1 MKNITINKV
10 RKGGFSMN
18 EAREKLRADFY
29 AKTDIVVDIAPE
41 SWEKYA
47 KYLEDLSIEK
57 INVEL
62 LRKNERM
69 TKRIE
74 DIMLILEQ
82 VITER

>member
-1 MKNITINKV
+1 MD
-10 RKGGFSMN
+10 

-29 AKTDIVVDIAPE
+29 AKTDIVVNIVPE
-41 SWEKYA
+41 SWERYA
-47 KYLEDLSIEK
+47 RYLEDLSIEK
-57 INVEL
+57 INSEL

-74 DIMLILEQ
+74 DIILMLEQ